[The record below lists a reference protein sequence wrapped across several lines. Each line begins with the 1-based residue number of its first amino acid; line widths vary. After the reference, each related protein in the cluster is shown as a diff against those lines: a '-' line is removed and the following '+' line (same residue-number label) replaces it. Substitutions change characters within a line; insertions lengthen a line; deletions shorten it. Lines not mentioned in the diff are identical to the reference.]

1 MFSNEVVALLAIALA
16 GLSLLLL
23 FISFRQR
30 REERLTP
37 SAPKTTFVKPPISA
51 HEPVSLPPY
60 LGVHPVEPFR
70 QLAERVEKAF
80 TPEYYQ
86 QLKTRVLKRHLRF
99 SEAQFEWALFELKRY
114 FMMNLVL
121 RSVPMFSETCDEI
134 WHEMLMFTREYQ
146 AFCER
151 IAGMMIHHTP
161 YAERT
166 PMPSEK
172 AWFDWVYTHLFT
184 LTPHSA
190 RLWRGFFRTRLPKE
204 QVEFFL
210 HASDL
215 EIRQRFFNDALAV
228 RDPEVAAAI
237 QILIDQ
243 LRDEVHRA
251 YTAKHDRFAIRHALR
266 SQDWQHRPDVRDLA
280 PLWMGAALLTADTS
294 SHSRH
299 EQAASYCGACGGSM
313 FFSGDNGDS
322 GGDSGCG
329 SGCGSSCG
337 SSCGGGC
344 GGGCGS

>member
-1 MFSNEVVALLAIALA
+1 MFSNEAVALLAVALT

-23 FISFRQR
+23 LISFRQR

-37 SAPKTTFVKPPISA
+37 SDPKTVFVKRPVSA
-51 HEPVSLPPY
+51 YQPVSLPPY

-70 QLAERVEKAF
+70 RLAERVEKAF
-80 TPEYYQ
+80 TPQYYQ
-86 QLKTRVLKRHLRF
+86 QLKTRVLKRHPRF
-99 SEAQFEWALFELKRY
+99 SETQFEQALFELKRY

-121 RSVPMFSETCDEI
+121 RGVPMFSATCDEI

-166 PMPSEK
+166 PMPAEK

-184 LTPHSA
+184 LTPHCA
-190 RLWRGFFRTRLPKE
+190 RLWRGFFQTRLPKE
-204 QVEFFL
+204 QVESLL

-215 EIRQRFFNDALAV
+215 EIRRHFFNDALAE
-228 RDPEVAAAI
+228 RDPEVEAVI

-243 LRDEVHRA
+243 LRDEVQQA
-251 YTAKHDRFAIRHALR
+251 YTVKHDRLTIRRALR
-266 SQDWQHRPDVRDLA
+266 SQGWQHRPDVRDLA
-280 PLWMGAALLTADTS
+280 LLWLGAALLPDAQPQV
-294 SHSRH
+294 RR
-299 EQAASYCGACGGSM
+299 EQAVSYCGVWGSCVSCSDDN
-313 FFSGDNGDS
+313 SGS
-322 GGDSGCG
+322 GVD

-337 SSCGGGC
+337 SGC
-344 GGGCGS
+344 GGGG